1 MIKGEASTGSLEGVG
16 GRPTRVVSPTS
27 KARKFIV
34 ATTFDEQD
42 KLMRHSIGL
51 AEYEKKLAELQQRM
65 ISVHSPYNDSMMIDV
80 NMLAASNENS
90 FIEQPEFEAEGSL
103 IEGDNF
109 NPYPDT
115 RLLSSNSSKHRKI
128 INPALCNLDHQLLPI
143 SDEKNYQPPK
153 IIKKVKR
160 LSKVVG

>member
-1 MIKGEASTGSLEGVG
+1 MVKGEASTGSLEGV
-16 GRPTRVVSPTS
+16 RPTRVESPSS
-27 KARKFIV
+27 KARKFKV

-51 AEYEKKLAELQQRM
+51 AEYERKLAELQQRM

-90 FIEQPEFEAEGSL
+90 FIEQPEFEEMGSPI
-103 IEGDNF
+103 IEEDNL
-109 NPYPDT
+109 NPYPAT
-115 RLLSSNSSKHRKI
+115 RLLSSNSSRHRKI
-128 INPALCNLDHQLLPI
+128 INPALCNLDHQLLPM

>member
-1 MIKGEASTGSLEGVG
+1 
-16 GRPTRVVSPTS
+16 
-27 KARKFIV
+27 
-34 ATTFDEQD
+34 
-42 KLMRHSIGL
+42 MRHSIGL

-65 ISVHSPYNDSMMIDV
+65 ISVHSPYNDSMMIDI

-90 FIEQPEFEAEGSL
+90 FIEQPEFEGDGSP
-103 IEGDNF
+103 IEEDNL
-109 NPYPDT
+109 NPYPAT

-128 INPALCNLDHQLLPI
+128 INPALCNLDHQLLPM

-160 LSKVVG
+160 LSKVVGQNLGGQNSLIRVTQITAKLEKAEAKPVMLIKEG